1 MRRTSVRTLDHSMAQ
16 YVDLD
21 RGAISRDIFCDPD
34 IYAQE
39 QERIF
44 SRAWLFVAHESQIP
58 KPGDFVLSRMG
69 EEQVIV
75 TRDRQNKIHVLLNSC
90 RHRGNLV
97 CRYDQGNAFTF
108 TCTFHGWTYDSEGK
122 IVALPVYDGGYNE

>member
-1 MRRTSVRTLDHSMAQ
+1 MRTLDRPMAE
-16 YVDLD
+16 YVDLE
-21 RGAISRDIFCDPD
+21 RGAIGREIFCDAD

-39 QERIF
+39 LERIF
-44 SRAWLFVAHESQIP
+44 MRSWLFVAHESQIP

-69 EEQVIV
+69 EEAVIV
-75 TRDRQNKIHVLLNSC
+75 TRDRQGKIHVLLNSC

-108 TCTFHGWTYDSEGK
+108 TCT
-122 IVALPVYDGGYNE
+122 